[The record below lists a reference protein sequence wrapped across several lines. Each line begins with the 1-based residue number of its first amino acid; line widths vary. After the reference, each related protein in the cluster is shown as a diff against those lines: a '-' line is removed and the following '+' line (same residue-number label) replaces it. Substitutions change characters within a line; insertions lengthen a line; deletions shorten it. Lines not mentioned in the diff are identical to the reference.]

1 MVLKIHTTAGLHT
14 EILPWANL
22 GTCFRGNE
30 KDLRD
35 RNDTTVLVYTKLFRQ
50 ICIEGYRRYKVYR
63 GQKRAFALSVSST
76 KLFLKRNKMERKEKK
91 G

>member
-1 MVLKIHTTAGLHT
+1 MPENVIIENNYAFSRRFS
-14 EILPWANL
+14 
-22 GTCFRGNE
+22 TCFRGNE

-35 RNDTTVLVYTKLFRQ
+35 RSDTTVLVYTKLFRQ
-50 ICIEGYRRYKVYR
+50 ICIEGYHRHKVYR

-76 KLFLKRNKMERKEKK
+76 KLFLKRNKKERKEKK